1 MTLWLLD
8 TNILSE
14 RRRPRPNPNVVK
26 FVTTQ
31 PLDCLHVSIVTFA
44 ELRFGIDRLTETERD
59 ADLHE
64 WLTLKVRPLFLGRV
78 LAITEDV
85 MVEEGRKSGHTFSQ
99 PDLIIVATAF
109 YHGPTVVTRDVSD
122 YGRANVPILNP
133 WIDPLPTGQS

>member
-44 ELRFGIDRLTETERD
+44 KLRFGIDRLTETERH

-99 PDLIIVATAF
+99 PDLIIAATAF
-109 YHGPTVVTRDVSD
+109 YHCPTVVTRDSAIM
-122 YGRANVPILNP
+122 GGPMCR
-133 WIDPLPTGQS
+133 S